1 MAVLTGDAINKRL
14 AALPGWKRTGD
25 IIWKEYPFEDFPQAL
40 AFVNRVGRLAEKAF
54 HHPDILIHS
63 WNKVRLE
70 LTTHDEKGLT
80 KKDFDLAEQIEK
92 L

>member
-1 MAVLTGDAINKRL
+1 MAALTGEQINARL
-14 AALPGWKRTGD
+14 LKLAGWKRTGD
-25 IIWKEYPFEDFPQAL
+25 VIWKGFQFEDFPQAL
-40 AFVNRVGRLAEKAF
+40 SFVNQVGALAEKAF

-80 KKDFDLAEQIEK
+80 TKDFDLAEQIDA

>member
-1 MAVLTGDAINKRL
+1 MAALPGEQITKRL
-14 AALPGWKRTGD
+14 AALKGWKRTGD
-25 IIWKEYPFEDFPQAL
+25 VIWKEYPFEDFVQAL
-40 AFVNRVGRLAEKAF
+40 AFVNQVGVLAEKAF

-80 KKDFDLAEQIEK
+80 TKDFDLAEAIDK